1 MKAIVCMTPQGG
13 IGYRNKIPWKSK
25 LDLQYFREITEG
37 NGNNAI
43 VMGRKTF
50 QSMNNRPLPRRRN
63 YIMTKDASISNHYI
77 HDVVVESNVQN
88 IALLD
93 IIFDDV
99 FIIGGSEIYSLFEN
113 FITTIYVTYIET
125 IFPCDRYFPINL
137 TNFKKTI
144 IKETVD
150 EKNQKLVF
158 CVYYRIDNDCMN
170 LL

>member
-93 IIFDDV
+93 LIFDDV
-99 FIIGGSEIYSLFEN
+99 FIIGGSEIYNLFEK

>member
-99 FIIGGSEIYSLFEN
+99 FIIGGSEIYSLFEK

>member
-93 IIFDDV
+93 LIFDDV
-99 FIIGGSEIYSLFEN
+99 FIIGGAEIYNLFEK

>member
-99 FIIGGSEIYSLFEN
+99 FIIGGAEIYSLFEN